1 MLIAKN
7 LSYDYHSEELF
18 KGVDI
23 SLDSK
28 AKKRIAIVGKN
39 GCGKSTLLKLLA
51 GVLELPSSGSGTIS
65 MSGEVV
71 EYMKQDINFKEEDG
85 TVEAY
90 LTAKLEEE
98 WMSYMIDMAFEQ
110 VGLGEEVKALP
121 LTELSGGQK
130 MRIGIVELLLK
141 QPTIL
146 LLDEPTNH
154 LDKASIEWLKGFVN
168 DFDGSI
174 AYVSHDRDFIN
185 ATANQIWEITP
196 SKTIEVY
203 NCNYDKFFVER
214 FERYQKALQQYNFSQ
229 RERIELEEWLRE
241 NANHP
246 KYKFTATVAQK
257 KKALERMEVG
267 MPPEPVMDPRI
278 KMHDLKY
285 AEKGTV
291 LDVKIVGKEFEG
303 GKKIL
308 ENLEFKIV
316 HGDVVWVK
324 GPNGSGKTTL
334 LQILAGEDKNF
345 EGKVKARDNIRIG
358 YLKQFSQLDEE
369 ETILDEFDKR
379 TEVEYTMVR
388 SILSNYLFPS
398 EVLDTKIKYL
408 SYGQKRRLEL
418 AIMLTNKPDL
428 LVLDEP
434 TNHLDIFVRE
444 ELEKFL
450 LEQEVAMAI
459 VSHDQYFIDKIG
471 VTKVIELK

>member
-7 LSYDYHSEELF
+7 LSYDHDGEELF

-28 AKKRIAIVGKN
+28 AGKRIAIVGKN
-39 GCGKSTLLKLLA
+39 GCGKSTLLKLLV
-51 GVLELPSSGSGTIS
+51 GQLKPTVGNIS
-65 MSGEVV
+65 MSEETV
-71 EYMKQDINFKEEDG
+71 EYMRQDINFEEADG

-98 WMSYMIDMAFEQ
+98 WMSYMIDMAFEE
-110 VGLGEEVKALP
+110 VGLAEDVKL
-121 LTELSGGQK
+121 LKLCELSGGQK
-130 MRIGIVELLLK
+130 VRIGIVELLLK

-154 LDKASIEWLKGFVN
+154 LDRASIEWLKGFVKEFN
-168 DFDGSI
+168 GSI

-185 ATANQIWEITP
+185 ATANQIWEITA
-196 SKTIEVY
+196 SREIQIY
-203 NCNYDKFFVER
+203 SCNYDGFLVER
-214 FERYQKALQQYNFSQ
+214 FVRYEKALQDFNFSQ
-229 RERIELEEWLRE
+229 RERVELEEWLTA

-257 KKALERMEVG
+257 KKALERMEKG

-291 LDVKIVGKEFEG
+291 IAANIKGKSFED
-303 GKKIL
+303 KKIL
-308 ENLEFKIV
+308 ENLEFKIL
-316 HGDVVWVK
+316 HGEKVWIK

-334 LQILAGEDKNF
+334 LNILAAEDKEF
-345 EGKVKARDNIRIG
+345 EGTVTQRAGIKLG
-358 YLKQFSQLDEE
+358 YLKQFSQLNEE
-369 ETILDEFDKR
+369 NTIIDEFDAR
-379 TEVEYTMVR
+379 TEIEYTHVR
-388 SILSNYLFPS
+388 SILANYLFPT
-398 EVLDTKIKYL
+398 ELIENKIKYL

-428 LVLDEP
+428 LILDEP

-444 ELEKFL
+444 ELERFL
-450 LEQEVAMAI
+450 LEQEIAMAI

-471 VTKVIELK
+471 INKVIELTQTN

>member
-214 FERYQKALQQYNFSQ
+214 FERYQKALQQYNFRSG
-229 RERIELEEWLRE
+229 RELSW
-241 NANHP
+241 
-246 KYKFTATVAQK
+246 K
-257 KKALERMEVG
+257 
-267 MPPEPVMDPRI
+267 
-278 KMHDLKY
+278 
-285 AEKGTV
+285 
-291 LDVKIVGKEFEG
+291 
-303 GKKIL
+303 
-308 ENLEFKIV
+308 
-316 HGDVVWVK
+316 
-324 GPNGSGKTTL
+324 NG
-334 LQILAGEDKNF
+334 
-345 EGKVKARDNIRIG
+345 
-358 YLKQFSQLDEE
+358 
-369 ETILDEFDKR
+369 
-379 TEVEYTMVR
+379 
-388 SILSNYLFPS
+388 
-398 EVLDTKIKYL
+398 
-408 SYGQKRRLEL
+408 
-418 AIMLTNKPDL
+418 
-428 LVLDEP
+428 
-434 TNHLDIFVRE
+434 
-444 ELEKFL
+444 
-450 LEQEVAMAI
+450 
-459 VSHDQYFIDKIG
+459 
-471 VTKVIELK
+471 

>member
-7 LSYDYHSEELF
+7 LSYDHDGEELF

-28 AKKRIAIVGKN
+28 AGKRIAIVGKN
-39 GCGKSTLLKLLA
+39 GCGKSTLLKLLV
-51 GVLELPSSGSGTIS
+51 GEFKPTVGNIS
-65 MSGEVV
+65 MSDESV
-71 EYMKQDINFKEEDG
+71 EYMKQDINFEEADG

-98 WMSYMIDMAFEQ
+98 WMSYMIDMAFEE
-110 VGLGEEVKALP
+110 VGLAEDVKGLK
-121 LTELSGGQK
+121 LCELSGGQK
-130 MRIGIVELLLK
+130 VRIGIVELLLK

-154 LDKASIEWLKGFVN
+154 LDQASIEWLKGFVN
-168 DFDGSI
+168 EFNGSI
-174 AYVSHDRDFIN
+174 AYVSHDRNFIN

-196 SKTIEVY
+196 SKEIQIY
-203 NCNYDKFFVER
+203 SCNYDGFLVER
-214 FERYQKALQQYNFSQ
+214 FVRYEKALQDFNFSQ
-229 RERIELEEWLRE
+229 RERVELEEWLTA

-257 KKALERMEVG
+257 KKALERMEKG

-291 LDVKIVGKEFEG
+291 IAANIKGKSFED
-303 GKKIL
+303 KKIL
-308 ENLEFKIV
+308 ENLEFKIL
-316 HGDVVWVK
+316 HGEKVWIK

-334 LQILAGEDKNF
+334 LNILAAEDKEF
-345 EGKVKARDNIRIG
+345 EGTVTQRAGIKLG

-369 ETILDEFDKR
+369 NTIIDEFDAR
-379 TEVEYTMVR
+379 TEIEYTHVR
-388 SILSNYLFPS
+388 SILANYLFPT
-398 EVLDTKIKYL
+398 ELIENKIKYL

-428 LVLDEP
+428 LILDEP

-444 ELEKFL
+444 ELERFL
-450 LEQEVAMAI
+450 LEQDIAMAI
-459 VSHDQYFIDKIG
+459 VSHDQYFIDKVGIN
-471 VTKVIELK
+471 KVIELK

>member
-1 MLIAKN
+1 
-7 LSYDYHSEELF
+7 
-18 KGVDI
+18 
-23 SLDSK
+23 
-28 AKKRIAIVGKN
+28 
-39 GCGKSTLLKLLA
+39 
-51 GVLELPSSGSGTIS
+51 
-65 MSGEVV
+65 
-71 EYMKQDINFKEEDG
+71 
-85 TVEAY
+85 
-90 LTAKLEEE
+90 
-98 WMSYMIDMAFEQ
+98 
-110 VGLGEEVKALP
+110 
-121 LTELSGGQK
+121 
-130 MRIGIVELLLK
+130 
-141 QPTIL
+141 
-146 LLDEPTNH
+146 
-154 LDKASIEWLKGFVN
+154 
-168 DFDGSI
+168 
-174 AYVSHDRDFIN
+174 
-185 ATANQIWEITP
+185 
-196 SKTIEVY
+196 
-203 NCNYDKFFVER
+203 
-214 FERYQKALQQYNFSQ
+214 
-229 RERIELEEWLRE
+229 
-241 NANHP
+241 
-246 KYKFTATVAQK
+246 
-257 KKALERMEVG
+257 MEVG

>member
-7 LSYDYHSEELF
+7 LSFDHDGEELF
-18 KGVDI
+18 REVDI

-39 GCGKSTLLKLLA
+39 GSGKSTLLKLLA
-51 GVLELPSSGSGTIS
+51 GNLQPVKGNVS
-65 MSGEVV
+65 MSGETV
-71 EYMKQDINFKEEDG
+71 EYLKQDINFVESDG

-90 LTAKLEEE
+90 LTTKLEEE
-98 WMSYMIDMAFEQ
+98 WMSYMIDMAFEE
-110 VGLGEEVKALP
+110 VGLKEEVKALK
-121 LTELSGGQK
+121 LVDLSGGQK
-130 MRIGIVELLLK
+130 VRIGLVELLLK

-154 LDKASIEWLKGFVN
+154 LDQESIEWLKGFVN
-168 DFDGSI
+168 NFDGSI
-174 AYVSHDRDFIN
+174 AFVSHDRNFIN
-185 ATANQIWEITP
+185 KTANQIWEITP
-196 SKTIEVY
+196 SKKIEIY
-203 NCNYDKFFVER
+203 NCDYDQFLIER
-214 FERYQKALQQYNFSQ
+214 FQRYEKALQDYNFSQ
-229 RERIELEEWLRE
+229 RERVELEEWLKA

-257 KKALERMEVG
+257 KKALERMEVAA
-267 MPPEPVMDPRI
+267 PPEPVMDPRI

-285 AEKGTV
+285 DEKGTV
-291 LDVKIVGKEFEG
+291 LNAKISGKSFD
-303 GKKIL
+303 KKRIL
-308 ENLEFKIV
+308 ENLEVRIGHGEKI
-316 HGDVVWVK
+316 WIK

-334 LQILAGEDKNF
+334 LQILAGEDKAF
-345 EGKVKARDNIRIG
+345 EGNVSRRDNLKVG
-358 YLKQFSQLDEE
+358 YLKQFTQLNEE
-369 ETILDEFDKR
+369 NNILDEFDAR
-379 TEVEYTMVR
+379 TEIDYTLVR
-388 SILSNYLFPS
+388 SILSNYLFPADML
-398 EVLDTKIKYL
+398 EKQIKYL

-428 LVLDEP
+428 LILDEP

-471 VTKVIELK
+471 ITKVVELTLN